1 MQRRQLLQTA
11 GVLLGAASM
20 LGVAVNVATAQ
31 NTYPSR
37 PIRLIVPFPPG
48 GPADVMGRLVAQQLS
63 ASVGQVIVENR
74 PGAGGTL
81 AAKSVATS
89 DPDGYILLLGGSGAL
104 TIGPALYPNAGYD
117 PRTAFVA
124 VAMFS
129 DAPYVMIGA
138 MNAPFSTVQ
147 ELLVYAKQHP
157 GAVNFGVPNGAPP
170 HMLAEMFKA
179 RTGADIQIIPYRG
192 ANTLITDMMAGR
204 IHAGFETTSVMLGHL
219 GDGKIRGLAVLR
231 DARLPQLAEIPTMM
245 ESGVADVYGSSWICV
260 SAPAGTPQAIV
271 DRLRSAIV
279 AGANSPEIGN
289 RLKMMAAEAKQL
301 PPAELAAFIASE
313 YERVGA
319 ILRQTGV
326 KAP

>member
-1 MQRRQLLQTA
+1 MQRRQLLRTV
-11 GVLLGAASM
+11 GVLLSAAGIPG
-20 LGVAVNVATAQ
+20 LAANAATAQ
-31 NTYPSR
+31 DVYPNR

-48 GPADVMGRLVAQQLS
+48 GPADVMGRLVAQALS
-63 ASVGQVIVENR
+63 TTVGQVIVENR
-74 PGAGGTL
+74 PGAGATL
-81 AAKSVATS
+81 GGKSVATAE
-89 DPDGYILLLGGSGAL
+89 PDGNTLLLGGSGAL

-138 MNAPFSTVQ
+138 MNAPFSNVQ
-147 ELLVYAKQHP
+147 ELLAYAKQNP

-179 RTGADIQIIPYRG
+179 RTGADVQIVPYRG

-231 DARLPQLAEIPTMM
+231 DTRLPQLADVPTMV
-245 ESGVADVYGSSWICV
+245 ESGVTDVSGSSWICV

-271 DRLRSAIV
+271 ERLRSAIV
-279 AGANSPEIGN
+279 AGATSPEIGG
-289 RLKMMAAEAKQL
+289 RLKMMAAETKQYS
-301 PPAELAAFIASE
+301 PSELAAFIASE
-313 YERVGA
+313 YQRVGA
-319 ILRQTGV
+319 ILRRAGV
-326 KAP
+326 KAQ